1 MDFWAELWHEIGIT
15 WPRAVAVVLASAV
28 MYLAFTVILRVW
40 GQRLF
45 ANRSGSGLAVVL
57 VLGAIIG
64 RSMLGPNATLLGGL
78 LCLAT
83 LLVLESLFG
92 TGRRAGLFGHRR
104 AVVVF
109 VDGEFNHRALR
120 RFHLDER
127 IVWGRLRQSG
137 VTNLDHVRALV
148 LETDGNLSV
157 LRAGADVDPRLF
169 ANVRGADRIL
179 DSHTPRRADG

>member
-1 MDFWAELWHEIGIT
+1 MDFWAALWQEIGIT
-15 WPRAVAVVLASAV
+15 LPHAVGVVVSSAV
-28 MYLAFTVILRVW
+28 LYLAFTVVLRVW

-64 RSMLGPNATLLGGL
+64 RSMLGPSATLLGGL

-83 LLVLESLFG
+83 LLTLESAFG
-92 TGRRAGLFGHRR
+92 QGRRAGLFGHRR
-104 AVVVF
+104 AVVVY
-109 VDGEFNHRALR
+109 VDGDFNRRALQ

-127 IVWGRLRQSG
+127 VIWGRLRQAG
-137 VTNLDHVRALV
+137 VTSLDHVAALI

-157 LRAGADVDPRLF
+157 LRAGADVDPRLLT
-169 ANVRGADRIL
+169 NVRGADRL
-179 DSHTPRRADG
+179 LNS